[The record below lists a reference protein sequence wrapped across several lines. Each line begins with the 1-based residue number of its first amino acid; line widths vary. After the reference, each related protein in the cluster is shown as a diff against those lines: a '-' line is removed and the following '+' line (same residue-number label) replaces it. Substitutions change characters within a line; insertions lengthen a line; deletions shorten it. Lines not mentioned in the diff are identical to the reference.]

1 MAEPRPNHLQDA
13 TSPYLQQHAY
23 NPVDWYPWGPE
34 ALEKARREYKAAQES
49 FDADAIL
56 AAQEALLDA
65 KMKTSDWLRDI
76 GASSDEEVVS
86 EAQKDHA
93 RSAFKVMVTT
103 PEQAKDALEKI
114 ETPAAVQGRRRQH
127 RA

>member
-1 MAEPRPNHLQDA
+1 MLEHLVEADFEPAIVDA
-13 TSPYLQQHAY
+13 
-23 NPVDWYPWGPE
+23 PE
-34 ALEKARREYKAAQES
+34 
-49 FDADAIL
+49 
-56 AAQEALLDA
+56 EAFVPLKKMSASKVLDA

-114 ETPAAVQGRRRQH
+114 ETPAAVRQIVGMLSAYEWQFVEDRKSTRLNSSH
-127 RA
+127 SQQSRMPSSA